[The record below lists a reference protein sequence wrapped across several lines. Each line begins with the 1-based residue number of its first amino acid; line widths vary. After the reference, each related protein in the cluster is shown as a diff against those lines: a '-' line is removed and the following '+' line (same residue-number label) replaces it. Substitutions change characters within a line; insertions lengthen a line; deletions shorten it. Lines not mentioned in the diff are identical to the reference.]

1 MKWNDLTKEQ
11 QEFLLELDREYPMP
25 EGATHFDMDDVDSSS
40 WLNYDYAENSEEL
53 SFWHLGEWNEYDP
66 CLTER
71 KLHVRIPDKPW
82 SCQDDNY
89 PEDVSLTKQPVSDMV
104 KKPNHYQLLPEYEV
118 KDVIKALLDKIEASD
133 FDMTYYE
140 AGFFQQSM
148 QYFMRFYAKNELEDL
163 KKGVETMQFVINSM
177 EERS

>member
-1 MKWNDLTKEQ
+1 MKWNDLTKDQ
-11 QEFLLELDREYPMP
+11 QEFLLRLDREHPMP
-25 EGATHFDMDDVDSSS
+25 DGATHFDMNDKTGSS
-40 WLNYDYAENSEEL
+40 WLKLECGYWMYYSEVFGNDWNPNSSLNGAIIVE
-53 SFWHLGEWNEYDP
+53 
-66 CLTER
+66 
-71 KLHVRIPDKPW
+71 IPDKPW
-82 SCQDDNY
+82 YDPKDAAI
-89 PEDVSLTKQPVSDMV
+89 TKQPVSDMV

-177 EERS
+177 EARR